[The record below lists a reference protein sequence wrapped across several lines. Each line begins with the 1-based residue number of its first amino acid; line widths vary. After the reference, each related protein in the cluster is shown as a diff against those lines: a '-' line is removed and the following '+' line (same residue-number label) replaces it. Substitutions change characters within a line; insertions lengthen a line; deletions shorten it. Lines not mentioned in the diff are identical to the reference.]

1 MDLVV
6 SGTRLKDGNG
16 RFSTG
21 DSWPPGS
28 CMETTATSYPLD
40 GKAGTII
47 SDHRFFNS
55 LPTVAVCADE
65 MIEFDDA
72 VP

>member
-1 MDLVV
+1 M
-6 SGTRLKDGNG
+6 RN
-16 RFSTG
+16 
-21 DSWPPGS
+21 
-28 CMETTATSYPLD
+28 

-47 SDHRFFNS
+47 GDHRFFNS
-55 LPTVAVCADE
+55 PPTVAVCDDE